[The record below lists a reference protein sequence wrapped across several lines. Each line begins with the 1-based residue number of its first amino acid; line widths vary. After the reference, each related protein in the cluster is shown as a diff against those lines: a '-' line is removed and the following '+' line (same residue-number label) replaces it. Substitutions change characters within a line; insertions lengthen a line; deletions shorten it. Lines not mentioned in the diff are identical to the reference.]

1 MLTWPRRRLDT
12 LETLIMNSRSSLKPR
27 EDAGVA
33 TAIDGVVVLDGPD
46 GVAVTMTADAAAQT
60 ADSLHAAANEARRHA
75 GAGPDPTD
83 ELRAAP

>member
-1 MLTWPRRRLDT
+1 MMDRK
-12 LETLIMNSRSSLKPR
+12 SSLEPR

-60 ADSLHAAANEARRHA
+60 ANSLLAAAHEARRHA
-75 GAGPDPTD
+75 EMGPD
-83 ELRAAP
+83 AADGTGARP

>member
-1 MLTWPRRRLDT
+1 MMDSKSP
-12 LETLIMNSRSSLKPR
+12 LEPR

-60 ADSLHAAANEARRHA
+60 ANSLLAAADEARRHA
-75 GAGPDPTD
+75 GMGPD
-83 ELRAAP
+83 AADGIGIGP

>member
-1 MLTWPRRRLDT
+1 MTGSNTALR
-12 LETLIMNSRSSLKPR
+12 PR

-46 GVAVTMTADAAAQT
+46 GVAVTMTADAATRT

-75 GAGPDPTD
+75 TQGTDAADGVVGA
-83 ELRAAP
+83 

>member
-1 MLTWPRRRLDT
+1 M
-12 LETLIMNSRSSLKPR
+12 ETFMTDNRSSLRPR

-46 GVAVTMTADAAAQT
+46 GVAVTMTPDAAAQT

-75 GAGPDPTD
+75 GLGPGAAEGAGPG
-83 ELRAAP
+83 A